1 MRDIYLKDN
10 QDYNNDVWR
19 ISDVE
24 SLNCYYGFIYTRN
37 ESKYRLK
44 ETVRP
49 QIKGLE
55 INYPIPKEDEDVGIE
70 IEIDIQP
77 GQDHLVVLRRV
88 DDQCSYGL

>member
-49 QIKGLE
+49 
-55 INYPIPKEDEDVGIE
+55 
-70 IEIDIQP
+70 
-77 GQDHLVVLRRV
+77 
-88 DDQCSYGL
+88 